1 MNDYSYYMKLYFSL
15 AIRYSTIFATELQ
28 HSCYIAPN
36 HYQQQSCIFVFT
48 NNSKIWYLF
57 KCKC

>member
-15 AIRYSTIFATELQ
+15 AIRYSTIFASELQ

-36 HYQQQSCIFVFT
+36 HYQQHTHIILQD
-48 NNSKIWYLF
+48 KL
-57 KCKC
+57 

>member
-36 HYQQQSCIFVFT
+36 HYQQHTHIILQDKLSSLLIFNTQFR
-48 NNSKIWYLF
+48 
-57 KCKC
+57 